1 MEVYGADIDGI
12 EGQLI
17 RFAATKDE
25 NRQGVTL
32 LGLAK
37 QVVREGFS
45 RVAKAVETLD
55 GDWSSILTDQG
66 YTVQLAP
73 PDVPKVSAGLDLPL
87 AIMLLYASILQNL
100 DTLADQITKLN
111 DEAAKAT
118 DRKNGEEIR
127 HRLLDTIENLVRQR
141 ELILKYR
148 ERLTANDG
156 KYLLIGTLD
165 ICTGNLAPPQYG
177 IFGMISAAQPGFT
190 VIIPED
196 SRIHGAVIGK
206 SRPDIRVHV
215 AKNLREVW
223 YVVLGV
229 NRPRP
234 ATYKMSDIRRKR
246 LCHYV
251 PDLRAIDGVARAK
264 KAMVVALAGGHNML
278 MVGPPGQ
285 GKTMLCKAA
294 TDLLPRLTHVEM
306 FEVNKVFSAAGELRA
321 DEVVLDRPF
330 QTATND
336 ATDKAIFGGGHRPPL
351 PGIVSL
357 AHNGVLLLDEINTFK
372 SHITQQLRITLS
384 DRIQKVQR
392 LGATIEYP
400 CRFILFAAMNPC
412 KCGWYGHFHCSSCKA
427 IYIDPDVRCACGN
440 SKLLPK
446 CHCSRRDVSAFRD
459 RLSGPL
465 LRLQVLL
472 DRIDLKVLVSA
483 YDAELGT
490 YDTTSNSVRR
500 RIEGARKIQGER
512 YADSVFGI
520 CNAHVPD
527 RSQFEKFCP
536 SLSSSVSELVDQ
548 HTRRIGTKRMEV
560 NLLLVARTIADL
572 NESRHISMDHV
583 HEAVNLMGLESPYFS
598 DRLHEGN
605 MSRIW

>member
-1 MEVYGADIDGI
+1 MELYGADIDGI

-17 RFAATKDE
+17 RFAATKDD

-37 QVVREGFS
+37 RVVKEGFS

-55 GDWSSILTDQG
+55 GDWSSILADQG

-100 DTLADQITKLN
+100 DTLAEQIQKLEEDATKAS
-111 DEAAKAT
+111 E
-118 DRKNGEEIR
+118 RKNGDEIR
-127 HRLLDTIENLVRQR
+127 ERLLESIENLVRQR
-141 ELILKYR
+141 DLILKYR
-148 ERLTANDG
+148 ERLASNES

-165 ICTGNLAPPQYG
+165 ICTGNLSPPQYG
-177 IFGMISAAQPGFT
+177 TFGMISAAKPGFM
-190 VIIPED
+190 VIIPEE
-196 SRIHGAVIGK
+196 SRIHGGLIAK
-206 SRPDIRVHV
+206 SRSDIRIYV
-215 AKNLREVW
+215 AKDLQEVW
-223 YVVLGV
+223 DIVLGA
-229 NRPRP
+229 RKPRP
-234 ATYKMSDIRRKR
+234 AKYSVSEVRRKPIGP
-246 LCHYV
+246 YI
-251 PDLRAIDGVARAK
+251 PDLRAIEGVARAK

-294 TDLLPRLTHVEM
+294 TDLLPRLTHIEM
-306 FEVNKVFSAAGELRA
+306 FEVNKVFSAAGELR
-321 DEVVLDRPF
+321 DEEVVLDRPF

-336 ATDKAIFGGGHRPPL
+336 ATDKALFGGGHRPPL

-372 SHITQQLRITLS
+372 RHITEQLRITLN

-412 KCGWYGHFHCSSCKA
+412 KCGWYGHFHCPICKT
-427 IYIDPDVRCACGN
+427 IYIDPSAQCACGTRTP
-440 SKLLPK
+440 LVPK
-446 CHCSRRDVSAFRD
+446 CRCSRRDVLAFRD
-459 RLSGPL
+459 RLSGP
-465 LRLQVLL
+465 LL

-483 YDAELGT
+483 YDTELGP
-490 YDTTSNSVRR
+490 YDTTSNTVRR
-500 RIEGARKIQGER
+500 RIEAARKIQEQR
-512 YADSVFGI
+512 YADAVFGF

-527 RSQFEKFCP
+527 RSQFEKFSP
-536 SLSSSVSELVDQ
+536 SLSPAVSGLVDDR
-548 HTRRIGTKRMEV
+548 TRQIGTMRTRVK
-560 NLLLVARTIADL
+560 LLLVARTIADL
-572 NESRHISMDHV
+572 GDSKHIRMEHV
-583 HEAVNLMGLESPYFS
+583 REAVDLMGLQSPYFS
-598 DRLHEGN
+598 HNTENADGC
-605 MSRIW
+605 RIW